1 MTGPDTKTA
10 VAAIKGRNFGD
21 LPEDFKRA
29 DAMALFKSDDIDDGD
44 VESFVD
50 HLIGSATKKSAGA
63 LRIKQGE
70 KGYISLSGGQLGVA
84 FNRPVVVKAST
95 ALALLVTHRQEVLDW
110 IEDKIGDIFADSSK
124 YETETRVN
132 DKGTEWTTVTLNG
145 LVVGSDVDRAKALLT
160 ACLS

>member
-1 MTGPDTKTA
+1 MTGTETKTA
-10 VAAIKGRNFGD
+10 VAAIKARNFGD
-21 LPEDFKRA
+21 LPEGFKRA